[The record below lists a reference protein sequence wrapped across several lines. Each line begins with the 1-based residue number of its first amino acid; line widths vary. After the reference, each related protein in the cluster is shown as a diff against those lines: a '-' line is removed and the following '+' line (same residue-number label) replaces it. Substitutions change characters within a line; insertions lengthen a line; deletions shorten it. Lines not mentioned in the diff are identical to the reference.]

1 MIKNVIA
8 ICRNEACE
16 ANGIENR
23 FEVEDLAGMT
33 LVCGPCQTAIT
44 DVTVVES

>member
-23 FEVEDLAGMT
+23 FEVEDLEGTAFI
-33 LVCGPCQTAIT
+33 CGPCQTVIV
-44 DVTVVES
+44 DVTVA